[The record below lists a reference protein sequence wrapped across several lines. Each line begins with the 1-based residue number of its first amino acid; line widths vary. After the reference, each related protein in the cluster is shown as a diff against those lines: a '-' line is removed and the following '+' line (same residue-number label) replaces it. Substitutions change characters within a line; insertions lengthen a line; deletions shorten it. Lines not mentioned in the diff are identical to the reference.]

1 MSSIKGF
8 EQISRKLKNLEKKA
22 GNRIVRRGA
31 AKMAQVVRKE
41 MRRNAPRKS
50 GKLNK
55 ELRYKVS
62 RDRRGGF
69 TAKVGAFNDAFYAK
83 FLEDGTKAHKIS
95 GKKGGRLRINGN
107 VRPQAN
113 HPGTRGTKFLSKSFQ
128 ASRKRAI
135 EEAGKIM
142 MKELAKL

>member
-1 MSSIKGF
+1 
-8 EQISRKLKNLEKKA
+8 
-22 GNRIVRRGA
+22 
-31 AKMAQVVRKE
+31 MAQVVRKE
-41 MRRNAPRKS
+41 MRRNAPRRT

-83 FLEDGTKAHKIS
+83 FLEDGTKAHSIS
-95 GKKGGRLRINGN
+95 AKQGGKLRINGN
-107 VRPQAN
+107 FRSQAN
-113 HPGTRGTKFLSKSFQ
+113 HPGTRGTKFLSKSFN

-142 MKELAKL
+142 MKELAKI